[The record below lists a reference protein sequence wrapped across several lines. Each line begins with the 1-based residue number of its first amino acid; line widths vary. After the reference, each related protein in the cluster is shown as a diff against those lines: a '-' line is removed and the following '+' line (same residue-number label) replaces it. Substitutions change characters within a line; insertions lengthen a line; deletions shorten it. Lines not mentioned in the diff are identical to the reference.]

1 MTDRN
6 WLKLEM
12 RTAGDDQPGADQW
25 HVVPEGGTQAL
36 CGLSV
41 AGYHGIRPAEGRR
54 TSPPGTAAP
63 TAGTALS
70 RARVDPGLGPSTSRS
85 SRARAA

>member
-41 AGYHGIRPAEGRR
+41 AGYHGIRPAEGEADVPAGNRCPDCWNR
-54 TSPPGTAAP
+54 LEQSP
-63 TAGTALS
+63 S
-70 RARVDPGLGPSTSRS
+70 
-85 SRARAA
+85 